1 MGYLDSNGLAHL
13 WSKIR
18 AVLSGKQ
25 DKLAGAAGQVV
36 GFDDQGRAAAQE
48 APSSI
53 PSGGSTGQ
61 ALVKAS
67 EKDGDVRWRDT
78 VTPQQ
83 VEEAIDAAITGAME
97 EAY

>member
-1 MGYLDSNGLAHL
+1 MGYLDNSGLAYL
-13 WSKIR
+13 WEKVK
-18 AVLSGKQ
+18 AALSGKQ
-25 DKLAGAAGQVV
+25 DKLTGTAGQVV

-48 APSSI
+48 APSGI

-67 EKDGDVRWRDT
+67 EKDGDVLWRDA
-78 VTPQQ
+78 VTLQQ

>member
-1 MGYLDSNGLAHL
+1 MGYLDNSGLACL
-13 WSKIR
+13 WEKVK
-18 AVLSGKQ
+18 AALAGKQ
-25 DKLAGAAGQVV
+25 DKLTGAAGQVV

-48 APSSI
+48 APSGV

-67 EKDGDVRWRDT
+67 EKDGDVLWRDT
-78 VTPQQ
+78 VTLQQ
-83 VEEAIDAAITGAME
+83 VEGAIDAAITGAME

>member
-1 MGYLDSNGLAHL
+1 MGYLDNSGLAYL
-13 WSKIR
+13 WEKVK
-18 AVLSGKQ
+18 AALSGKQ
-25 DKLAGAAGQVV
+25 DKLTGTAGQVV

-48 APSSI
+48 APSGI

-67 EKDGDVRWRDT
+67 EKDGDVLWRDA
-78 VTPQQ
+78 VTLQQ
-83 VEEAIDAAITGAME
+83 VEEAIDAAVTGAME